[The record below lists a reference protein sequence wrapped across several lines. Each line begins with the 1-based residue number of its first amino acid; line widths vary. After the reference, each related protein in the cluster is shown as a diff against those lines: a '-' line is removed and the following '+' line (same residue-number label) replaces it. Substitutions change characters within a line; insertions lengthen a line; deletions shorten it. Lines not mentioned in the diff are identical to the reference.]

1 MKPCQN
7 RVIITFSN
15 AHTCSR
21 INLPQETKDI
31 PLLKDF
37 SSVAEYHFKR
47 VLSSLGHLG
56 FYIRRSYVV
65 TQRFRDLIEMLNDG
79 TNEVTAIG
87 GPKGVGKSWALAA
100 IGALCLKTRPCLLWS
115 PKLEVDADFHSLC
128 RGNFSRVWYVVIIVY
143 LFAPV
148 I

>member
-31 PLLKDF
+31 PLLKDL

-47 VLSSLGHLG
+47 VLSSLVIG
-56 FYIRRSYVV
+56 FYGRRSFVV

-79 TNEVTAIG
+79 TKEVIAIS

-100 IGALCLKTRPCLLWS
+100 IGALCHKTRPCLLWS
-115 PKLEVDADFHSLC
+115 PKIKVNANFHS
-128 RGNFSRVWYVVIIVY
+128 YVEEI
-143 LFAPV
+143 FQDFGM
-148 I
+148 